1 MFIINNFFLTFLPIL
16 SISDPN
22 VKNMLPPI
30 NNVYKTTLNVPLL
43 GKQNIQYKRIGL
55 LESEVKLDG
64 KLNSVGY
71 IYFDKTNIYNY
82 KFDNNL
88 KDIVKKY
95 RCTIY
100 NPYYDAKNDLINF
113 KIKINLIQFQKTL
126 VLKNIN
132 QINEINQINCIN

>member
-1 MFIINNFFLTFLPIL
+1 MLVINNFLLTFIPIL

-22 VKNMLPPI
+22 ARNILPPI

-64 KLNSVGY
+64 KLNAVGY
-71 IYFDKTNIYNY
+71 IYFDKTNVYNY
-82 KFDNNL
+82 KFDNTL

-100 NPYYDAKNDLINF
+100 NPYYDKTSDLINF

-132 QINEINQINCIN
+132 KINCIN

>member
-1 MFIINNFFLTFLPIL
+1 MLIINIFLLTFIPIL

-22 VKNMLPPI
+22 VKNILPPI
-30 NNVYKTTLNVPLL
+30 NNIYKTTLNVPLI
-43 GKQNIQYKRIGL
+43 GKQNIEYKRVNL

-64 KLNSVGY
+64 KLNAVGY

-82 KFDNNL
+82 KFDNTL
-88 KDIVKKY
+88 KDIIKKY

-100 NPYYDAKNDLINF
+100 NPYYDKSNDLINF

-132 QINEINQINCIN
+132 KINCIN

>member
-1 MFIINNFFLTFLPIL
+1 MLIINIFLLTFIPIL

-22 VKNMLPPI
+22 VKNILPPI
-30 NNVYKTTLNVPLL
+30 NNIYKTTLNVPLI
-43 GKQNIQYKRIGL
+43 GKQNIEYKRVNL

-64 KLNSVGY
+64 KLNAVGY

-132 QINEINQINCIN
+132 KINCIN

>member
-1 MFIINNFFLTFLPIL
+1 MLVINNLLLTFLPIL

-22 VKNMLPPI
+22 ARNILPPI

-64 KLNSVGY
+64 KLNAVGY
-71 IYFDKTNIYNY
+71 IYFDKTNVYNY
-82 KFDNNL
+82 KFDNTL

-100 NPYYDAKNDLINF
+100 NPYYDKKNDLINF
-113 KIKINLIQFQKTL
+113 KIKINIIQFQKTL

-132 QINEINQINCIN
+132 QINCIT

>member
-1 MFIINNFFLTFLPIL
+1 MLVINNFLLTFLPIL

-22 VKNMLPPI
+22 ARNILPPI

-64 KLNSVGY
+64 KLNAIGY
-71 IYFDKTNIYNY
+71 IYFDKTNVYNY
-82 KFDNNL
+82 KFDNTL

-100 NPYYDAKNDLINF
+100 NTYYDKSNDLINF

-126 VLKNIN
+126 VLKNIKT
-132 QINEINQINCIN
+132 INSINCIT

>member
-1 MFIINNFFLTFLPIL
+1 MLILNNLIFNFLPIL
-16 SISDPN
+16 SIGDSN
-22 VKNMLPPI
+22 IKNILPPI
-30 NNVYKTTLNVPLL
+30 NNIYKTSLNVPLL

-55 LESEVKLDG
+55 LESQVKLDG
-64 KLNSVGY
+64 KLNAVGY
-71 IYFDKTNIYNY
+71 IYFDKTNVYNY
-82 KFDNNL
+82 KFDNTL

-100 NPYYDAKNDLINF
+100 NPYYDKNNDLINF

-132 QINEINQINCIN
+132 QINEINCIT

>member
-1 MFIINNFFLTFLPIL
+1 MLIINIFLLTFIPIL
-16 SISDPN
+16 SISNPN
-22 VKNMLPPI
+22 AKNILPPI
-30 NNVYKTTLNVPLL
+30 NNIYKTTLNVPLI
-43 GKQNIQYKRIGL
+43 GKQNIEYKRVNL

-64 KLNSVGY
+64 KLNAVGY

-82 KFDNNL
+82 KFDNTL
-88 KDIVKKY
+88 KDIIKKY

-100 NPYYDAKNDLINF
+100 NPYYDKSNDLINF

-132 QINEINQINCIN
+132 KINCIN

>member
-1 MFIINNFFLTFLPIL
+1 MLIINIFLLTFIPIL

-22 VKNMLPPI
+22 VKNILPPI
-30 NNVYKTTLNVPLL
+30 NNIYKTTLNVPLI
-43 GKQNIQYKRIGL
+43 GKQNIEYKRVNL

-64 KLNSVGY
+64 KLNAVGY

-82 KFDNNL
+82 KIDNTL
-88 KDIVKKY
+88 KDIIKKY

-100 NPYYDAKNDLINF
+100 NPYYDKSNDLINF

-126 VLKNIN
+126 VLKYIN
-132 QINEINQINCIN
+132 KK

>member
-1 MFIINNFFLTFLPIL
+1 MLVINNFLLTFLPIL

-22 VKNMLPPI
+22 SRNILPPI

-43 GKQNIQYKRIGL
+43 GKQNIQYKRVGL

-64 KLNSVGY
+64 KLNAVGY

-82 KFDNNL
+82 KFDNTL

-100 NPYYDAKNDLINF
+100 NPYYDKKNDLINF
-113 KIKINLIQFQKTL
+113 KIKINIIQFQKTL

-132 QINEINQINCIN
+132 QINCIT